1 MSSDD
6 TLYSARFLLPTFIER
21 GRDNVIKCAVYR
33 DGSLVAPSSGTVSVY
48 DDGGAAIVNA
58 QAVTV
63 TGSVAQY
70 TVTNAA
76 TSGKAL
82 DDGWRVEWSLAMPDS
97 VTHLFRNDASLV
109 RAALYPVLTDA
120 DLYRRVSS
128 LDPSDN
134 DAITNATTYQ
144 QYRDEAWTAI
154 QNRLIAMG
162 NRPALVASPTALRE
176 AHLLLTLAYIFEDL
190 STRLNEAY
198 EGRAEM
204 YRRHYD
210 QEFKRLTFKY
220 ESDEE
225 AGTTDANYRRN
236 AYPTV
241 WLGSGRR
248 RWQH

>member
-6 TLYSARFLLPTFIER
+6 TLYSARFTLPTFIER

-33 DGSLVAPSSGTVSVY
+33 DGALVAPSSGTVTVY
-48 DDGGAAIVNA
+48 DEDRAAVVSA
-58 QAVTV
+58 AAVTV
-63 TGSVAQY
+63 SGSVAQY
-70 TVTNAA
+70 TVTDA
-76 TSGKAL
+76 TTTGVSL
-82 DDGWRVEWSLAMPDS
+82 DDGWQVEWALAMPDG
-97 VTHLFRNDASLV
+97 VTHTFRNDGALV

-128 LDPSDN
+128 LDPSGSDV
-134 DAITNATTYQ
+134 ITNATTYQ
-144 QYRDEAWTAI
+144 DYRDETWTAV
-154 QNRLIAMG
+154 QLRLIALG
-162 NRPALVASPTALRE
+162 NRPNLVISPTALRE

-210 QEFKRLTFKY
+210 QEFKRLSFKY
-220 ESDEE
+220 DVDDDGQAD
-225 AGTTDANYRRN
+225 AGSRRN

-241 WLGSGRR
+241 WAGSGVR
-248 RWQH
+248 RWQR

>member
-6 TLYSARFLLPTFIER
+6 TLYSARFLYPTFIER
-21 GRDNVIKCAVYR
+21 GRDNVIKCPVYR
-33 DGSLVAPSSGTVSVY
+33 DGSVVAPSSGTVSVY
-48 DDGGAAIVNA
+48 DDGGAAVVDA
-58 QAVTV
+58 QAVTIA
-63 TGSVAQY
+63 SSIAQY
-70 TVTNAA
+70 NVTNATT
-76 TSGKAL
+76 TSLAL
-82 DDGWRVEWSLAMPDS
+82 DDGWRVEWSLVMPDG

-120 DLYRRVSS
+120 DLYRRVGS

-134 DAITNATTYQ
+134 DVITNETTYQ
-144 QYRDEAWTAI
+144 KYRDEAWTAI

-220 ESDEE
+220 ENDEE
-225 AGTTDANYRRN
+225 DGTTDAGHRRN

-248 RWQH
+248 RWQN

>member
-6 TLYSARFLLPTFIER
+6 TLYSARFMYPTFIER

-33 DGSLVAPSSGTVSVY
+33 DGAIVAPSSGTVSVY
-48 DDGGAAIVNA
+48 DEDGSTVVDA
-58 QAVTV
+58 QAVTIP
-63 TGSVAQY
+63 TNVAQFN
-70 TVTNAA
+70 VTNAT
-76 TSGKAL
+76 TSGL
-82 DDGWRVEWSLAMPDS
+82 SLNENWRVEWSLAMPDS
-97 VTHLFRNDASLV
+97 VTHTFRNDGALV

-128 LDPSDN
+128 LDPSGTDV
-134 DAITNATTYQ
+134 ITNATTYQ
-144 QYRDEAWTAI
+144 EYRDEAWNAI
-154 QNRLIAMG
+154 QLRLIRLG
-162 NRPALVASPTALRE
+162 NRPNLVVSPTALRE
-176 AHLLLTLAYIFEDL
+176 AHLLLSLAYIFEDL

-220 ESDEE
+220 DTDDD
-225 AGTTDANYRRN
+225 GTADATSRRN

-241 WLGSGRR
+241 WLGSGAR
-248 RWQH
+248 RWQR